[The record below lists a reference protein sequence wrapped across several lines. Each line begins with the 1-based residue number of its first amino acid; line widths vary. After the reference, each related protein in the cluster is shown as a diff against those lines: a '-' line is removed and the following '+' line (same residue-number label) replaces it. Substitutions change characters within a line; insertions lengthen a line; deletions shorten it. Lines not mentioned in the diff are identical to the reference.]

1 MRLFDTF
8 PAPADLKIVTRK
20 LSEAV
25 HMRRI
30 DPTRNMA
37 RFYEVSL
44 EPSLFGTWA
53 VVRRWGRIGCQGR
66 HIAFNGD
73 YVWPAEP
80 FEKAFRPLRNPRAD
94 FLNAA

>member
-1 MRLFDTF
+1 MRLFGMSPTDLDT
-8 PAPADLKIVTRK
+8 VTRK
-20 LSEAV
+20 FSEAV

-44 EPSLFGTWA
+44 EPSLFGTCA

-66 HIAFNGD
+66 IRLELCDSCDDAFDCVKRLIAAKRRRG
-73 YVWPAEP
+73 YQTVA
-80 FEKAFRPLRNPRAD
+80 
-94 FLNAA
+94 

>member
-1 MRLFDTF
+1 MRLFDMS
-8 PAPADLKIVTRK
+8 PADLKIVTRK
-20 LSEAV
+20 FSESV

-44 EPSLFGTWA
+44 QPSLFGTWA

-66 HIAFNGD
+66 IRLELCDSADDAFNCI
-73 YVWPAEP
+73 
-80 FEKAFRPLRNPRAD
+80 KRLI
-94 FLNAA
+94 AAKRRRGYQTVV

>member
-1 MRLFDTF
+1 MRLFDMS
-8 PAPADLKIVTRK
+8 PADLKIVTRK
-20 LSEAV
+20 FSEAA

-66 HIAFNGD
+66 IRLELCHNADDAFDCVKRLIAAKRRRG
-73 YVWPAEP
+73 YQTVV
-80 FEKAFRPLRNPRAD
+80 
-94 FLNAA
+94 

>member
-1 MRLFDTF
+1 LRLFDMS
-8 PAPADLKIVTRK
+8 PIDLNIVTREF
-20 LSEAV
+20 SEAA

-53 VVRRWGRIGCQGR
+53 VVRRWGRIGCRGR
-66 HIAFNGD
+66 IRLELCDSADDAFDCVKRLIVAKRRRG
-73 YVWPAEP
+73 YQTVA
-80 FEKAFRPLRNPRAD
+80 
-94 FLNAA
+94 

>member
-1 MRLFDTF
+1 M
-8 PAPADLKIVTRK
+8 PPEDLKIITHTF
-20 LSEAV
+20 SDAV

-66 HIAFNGD
+66 SRLELCDNADDAFDCIKRLIAAKRRRG
-73 YVWPAEP
+73 YQAIV
-80 FEKAFRPLRNPRAD
+80 
-94 FLNAA
+94 